1 MCGYCGCTET
11 NEHTHH
17 HDHTHEHTHAEDA
30 RLIQIEQDILA
41 ENKRFAA
48 QNRAYFTKGHVL
60 AINLMSSPGAG
71 KTTLLTE
78 TLLTMQQRCPIRVI
92 EGDQQTD
99 LDAKRIAATGV
110 SVKQINTGKGCHLD
124 AHRVG
129 HAVTE
134 LAVPAHSILFIEN
147 VGNLVCPALF
157 DLGETAK
164 VVILSVAEGD
174 DKPLKYPHMFA
185 EADLLLINKIDLLP
199 YVSFNVA
206 QCIEY
211 ARRVN
216 PKIAV
221 LQVSAKTLEGMPSW
235 YDWLSQAFNK
245 VCVSLSHDDKTTA

>member
-1 MCGYCGCTET
+1 M
-11 NEHTHH
+11 
-17 HDHTHEHTHAEDA
+17 
-30 RLIQIEQDILA
+30 
-41 ENKRFAA
+41 
-48 QNRAYFTKGHVL
+48 
-60 AINLMSSPGAG
+60 
-71 KTTLLTE
+71 
-78 TLLTMQQRCPIRVI
+78 
-92 EGDQQTD
+92 
-99 LDAKRIAATGV
+99 
-110 SVKQINTGKGCHLD
+110 
-124 AHRVG
+124 G